1 MNKKIIISIVAFLGI
16 AGILGIM
23 SAAPKKNTISERTID
38 TEFALKPQID
48 TGNMSIVVE
57 PAQKVEVFLFHR
69 TQRCVTC
76 IAIGK
81 LSGQT
86 VNEWFGQ
93 EVLSGK
99 VVFREVN
106 VDEPQNKELAEKF
119 KASGSA
125 LFINAIRGGS
135 DNIQEDVNVWRL
147 TGDEV
152 AFKNY
157 LAGKINGLLGKQ

>member
-1 MNKKIIISIVAFLGI
+1 MKKIIIVVIFGI
-16 AGILGIM
+16 AGLLGIL
-23 SAAPKKNTISERTID
+23 SAIPKKEAVNSQPANLETASQ
-38 TEFALKPQID
+38 PQQKD
-48 TGNMSIVVE
+48 ASNLSIAVE

-69 TQRCVTC
+69 TQRCTTC

-86 VNEWFGQ
+86 VEERFGQ
-93 EVLSGK
+93 EVSSGK

-106 VDEPQNKELAEKF
+106 LDEPQNKELAEKF

-125 LFINAIRGGS
+125 LFINTIRNGS
-135 DNIQEDVNVWRL
+135 DNIQEDVSVWRL
-147 TGDEV
+147 TGDEA

>member
-1 MNKKIIISIVAFLGI
+1 MKKFTVILMILGI
-16 AGILGIM
+16 AGILGVL
-23 SAAPKKNTISERTID
+23 SAIPKKDAQNGQEANLNNAASRQ
-38 TEFALKPQID
+38 KD
-48 TGNMSIVVE
+48 TGNMSIAAE

-69 TQRCVTC
+69 TQRCTTC

-86 VNEWFGQ
+86 VEERFGP
-93 EVLSGK
+93 EVLAGK

-106 VDEPQNKELAEKF
+106 IDQPQNKALAEKF
-119 KASGSA
+119 QAGGSS
-125 LFINAIRGGS
+125 LFINAVREGS
-135 DNIQEDVNVWRL
+135 DNIQEDAEVWRL
-147 TGDEV
+147 TNDPQ

>member
-1 MNKKIIISIVAFLGI
+1 MILAVLGI
-16 AGILGIM
+16 IGALGTLSAVPKKDAASEQSANLD
-23 SAAPKKNTISERTID
+23 SAA
-38 TEFALKPQID
+38 KPQKD
-48 TGNMSIVVE
+48 TSNMSIAVAS
-57 PAQKVEVFLFHR
+57 AQKVEVFLFHR
-69 TQRCVTC
+69 TQRCTTC

-86 VNEWFGQ
+86 VEERFGQ

-147 TGDEV
+147 TGDEA